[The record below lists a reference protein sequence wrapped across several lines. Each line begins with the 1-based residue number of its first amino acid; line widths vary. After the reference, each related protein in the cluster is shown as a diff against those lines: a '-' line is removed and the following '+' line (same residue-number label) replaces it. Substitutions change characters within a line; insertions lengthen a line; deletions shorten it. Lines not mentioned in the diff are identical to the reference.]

1 MAAAKKRKKNTEYE
15 LNINLIYH
23 IGSHIMT
30 KLNRLHQCTLPVNI
44 HFLIFVTYVTEITIS
59 SY

>member
-1 MAAAKKRKKNTEYE
+1 MAAAKNREKKNIEYE

-30 KLNRLHQCTLPVNI
+30 D
-44 HFLIFVTYVTEITIS
+44 TIPTPQQPPADQS
-59 SY
+59 GKRVAS